1 MLWQVSG
8 NPKNIIINIFSML
21 KSLSLKGFYQTYKF
35 ESEHRVFI
43 AIHYALVYLQKK
55 GLRNCV
61 FFDVGAGSGK
71 VLVHASFYC
80 DSVIGIELDS
90 LSYLISCGILASFVS
105 SKIALIQ
112 GDIGDLPPKFPDLTD
127 GKCYVVWANCVG
139 WGDEDLEKLRFILD
153 RSKDIRVVA
162 VNYVSKDKKS
172 NPMNLFETY
181 KDSPVQWILFQT
193 IRGIKLRVSG
203 ESLAMRVFTRDSR
216 EILQTPRNKGKPSLW
231 NAFEV
236 VKELHQQNQVYHFLG
251 CESEDFKSLGEETL
265 LAGGTWCERAESFLS
280 NNCNYGMGRFASN
293 YNNCCYANSFLIL
306 FCSIPTVRNVIDNC
320 SLALPSR
327 NDIEKSPVSALLF
340 IILVYVKS
348 RKTGKAHFRLNY
360 LKSTLLRLLL

>member
-1 MLWQVSG
+1 
-8 NPKNIIINIFSML
+8 ML

-43 AIHYALVYLQKK
+43 AIHYALVALRLK
-55 GLRNCV
+55 GLKNCV

-80 DSVIGIELDS
+80 DTVIGIELDS

-112 GDIGDLPPKFPDLTD
+112 GDIGDLPPKFPDLND

-139 WGDEDLEKLRFILD
+139 WGDGDLEKLRFIFD
-153 RSKDIRVVA
+153 RSKDIKVVA
-162 VNYVSKDKKS
+162 VNYVSKGKKT
-172 NPMNLFETY
+172 NPMNLNEKF
-181 KDSPVQWILFQT
+181 KDSPVEWILFQR
-193 IRGIKLRVSG
+193 IQGISLRVSG
-203 ESLAMRVFTRDSR
+203 ESLEMHVFIRRDST
-216 EILQTPRNKGKPSLW
+216 EILQTLRNKVKPSLS

-236 VKELHQQNQVYHFLG
+236 VNKLRQQNQVYHFLG
-251 CESEDFKSLGEETL
+251 CESEGFKNLGEVGL
-265 LAGGTWCERAESFLS
+265 LNCGTWCERAESFLQ
-280 NNCNYGMGRFASN
+280 NNCNYGMGRFARN

-327 NDIEKSPVSALLF
+327 NDIESSPASALLF

-348 RKTGKAHFRLNY
+348 RKINKAHFRLNY
-360 LKSTLLRLLL
+360 LKSTLLWLLLKYR